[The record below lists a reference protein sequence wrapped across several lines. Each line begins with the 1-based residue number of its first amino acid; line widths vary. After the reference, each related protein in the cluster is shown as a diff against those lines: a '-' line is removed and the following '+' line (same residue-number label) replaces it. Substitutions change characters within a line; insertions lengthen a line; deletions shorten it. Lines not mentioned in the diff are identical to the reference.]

1 MSSHIEPSRTIQR
14 IIMQY
19 STLKIPTLSWMII
32 GLFALLTLIPGCNV
46 ITPVAYAIHG
56 PQKIDPVYSLTEELK
71 TVVFVDDPSSRVT
84 QRRLRYSIAD
94 RATKE
99 LLAKRILIDMLD
111 PRGIL
116 TAASS
121 ERYGELSSIADL
133 GKSVGADIVIYAV
146 VTEFSLTPETGSYIP
161 QAMLRVKI
169 IDVAT
174 GERLWPDDEMG
185 LVANIQMPQRAGAAA
200 ERSGDRI
207 QTEQELAQRAGLGLA
222 QLFYKHEITETVL
235 FGR

>member
-1 MSSHIEPSRTIQR
+1 MANSIH
-14 IIMQY
+14 
-19 STLKIPTLSWMII
+19 KIPTLSWMLI
-32 GLFALLTLIPGCNV
+32 GFISLLTLIPGCNV

-56 PQKIDPVYSLTEELK
+56 PQKIDPVYTLTEELK

-99 LLAKRILIDMLD
+99 LLAKRILVDMLD

-169 IDVAT
+169 IDVAS
-174 GERLWPDDEMG
+174 GERIWPDDEMG
-185 LVANIQMPQRAGAAA
+185 HVANIQMPQRAGAAA
-200 ERSGDRI
+200 QKSGDRI
-207 QTEQELAQRAGLGLA
+207 ETEQELAQRAGLGLA